1 MDIAIKPFEPRFS
14 GQRQLGSSRA
24 KSVPA
29 NVHHHQQD
37 HPVRRAASQAV
48 HPIAS
53 DQQERITKLESMFT
67 SLQKES
73 RAGRL
78 ELHQQL
84 NIAQTSFDRNLKNT
98 TVRIEKQIDSLKAD
112 MPTRTS
118 LIQDMRE
125 LLIPEI
131 KDLLGSKA
139 SSSAD
144 NTSVN
149 HRKPFDKLD
158 LKRRCSPNSRDR
170 ERTPR
175 GERSLKKNS
184 TE

>member
-14 GQRQLGSSRA
+14 GQRQLGSARS

-29 NVHHHQQD
+29 IHQQSQ
-37 HPVRRAASQAV
+37 HEPVRRAASQAV
-48 HPIAS
+48 HPLIN
-53 DQQERITKLESMFT
+53 DQHERITKLESMFV

-84 NIAQTSFDRNLKNT
+84 NLAQSSFDRNLKNT
-98 TVRIEKQIDSLKAD
+98 TAKIEKQIDQIKAD

-118 LIQDMRE
+118 IIQDMRE
-125 LLIPEI
+125 VLLPEL
-131 KDLLGSKA
+131 KELLGHKSSEPVSK
-139 SSSAD
+139 SPI
-144 NTSVN
+144 N
-149 HRKPFDKLD
+149 HSKTIPKLE
-158 LKRRCSPNSRDR
+158 LKRPLSPSSHRDR

-175 GERSLKKNS
+175 KDRQLKKGI